1 MESRRQ
7 SQYII
12 STLAPKLMC
21 SVLLTMTTHPNLP
34 AFERGALASL
44 PDQLAMWLAA
54 QIHARTLSAG
64 TRLPSVRE
72 AAQRFGLS
80 PSTVVSAYDQLQA
93 QGLIEARA
101 QRGYFVREPGARGAS
116 LPTSPVTRRAPPL
129 DAAAMVRSMF
139 EHRGDKAASPGIG
152 TLPADWLDLPLLH
165 TALRR
170 AIADDG
176 REHSSLRYGDPA
188 GDVRLRTALT
198 HRLAD
203 LGIACDAAQIVT
215 TAGATAAL
223 DLVAQLLLA
232 PGDSVLVD
240 EPGWPVEYAR
250 LALMGVKCIPV
261 PRAHDGPD
269 REAMRRILGSHHGA
283 DKPRAYVTVSVLH
296 NPTGNS
302 ITLAAAHEVLKIAE
316 AHDLTIVEDDSY
328 AWLASREAPR
338 LCALDQLQRTV
349 YVCGFAK
356 IITPAW
362 RVGFLAAAPALVERA
377 IDRKLLTTLGAPGLA
392 ERALAI
398 ALEQGAL
405 RRHAER
411 ITRRLAAARTRTVRL
426 AQEAGFSFATPPQ
439 GLFGWVDTGVDT
451 DRLAAHLHGAGWL
464 LTPGSLFHVTPR
476 RSTLMRVNFA
486 VAQDARLWRVLR
498 EARAQIAEPPRW
510 DARDNPSLPS
520 PTAVGG
526 PATRNHA

>member
-1 MESRRQ
+1 MP
-7 SQYII
+7 I
-12 STLAPKLMC
+12 
-21 SVLLTMTTHPNLP
+21 HPSLP
-34 AFERGALASL
+34 VFERGALASL
-44 PDQLAMWLAA
+44 PEQLAQWWAA
-54 QIHARTLSAG
+54 QIHARTLTHGA
-64 TRLPSVRE
+64 RLPSVRE
-72 AAQRFGLS
+72 AARRHGLS
-80 PSTVVSAYDQLQA
+80 PSTVVAAYDQLQA
-93 QGLIEARA
+93 QGLVEARA
-101 QRGYFVREPGARGAS
+101 QRGYFVREVGARGAS
-116 LPTSPVTRRAPPL
+116 SPTAAVTRRAPPL

-152 TLPADWLDLPLLH
+152 TLTPDWLDLPLLH
-165 TALRR
+165 SALRR
-170 AIADDG
+170 AIADDAADA
-176 REHSSLRYGDPA
+176 SSLRYGDPA
-188 GDVRLRTALT
+188 GDVRLRMALT

-203 LGIACDAAQIVT
+203 LGIASHAGQIVT

-240 EPGWPVEYAR
+240 EPGWPVEFAR
-250 LALMGVKCIPV
+250 LALMGVRCIPV

-269 REAMRRILGSHHGA
+269 RAAMRRILGSWRGD

-296 NPTGNS
+296 NPTGSS

-316 AHDLTIVEDDSY
+316 AHDLTLVEDDSY
-328 AWLASREAPR
+328 AWLASRQAPR

-349 YVCGFAK
+349 YVCGFSK
-356 IITPAW
+356 ILTPAW

-411 ITRRLAAARTRTVRL
+411 IVQRLAAARTRTVRL
-426 AQEAGFSFATPPQ
+426 AQEAGFAFATPPQ

-451 DRLAAHLHGAGWL
+451 ERLAALLHADGWL
-464 LTPGSLFHVTPR
+464 LTPGSLFHVTPQ

-498 EARAQIAEPPRW
+498 RAADNVGQPPHAVAA
-510 DARDNPSLPS
+510 DSPALPA
-520 PTAVGG
+520 PTLLGG
-526 PATRNHA
+526 HSRRPPNRNRA